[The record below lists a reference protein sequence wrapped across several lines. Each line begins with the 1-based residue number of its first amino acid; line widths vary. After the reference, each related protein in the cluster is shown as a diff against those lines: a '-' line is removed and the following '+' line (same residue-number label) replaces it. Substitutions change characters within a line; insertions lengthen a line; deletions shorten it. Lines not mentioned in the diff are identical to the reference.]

1 MPKLPVVKPR
11 EAIKAIKKC
20 GFSFDHS
27 VGSHRAFYNSNRTL
41 RVTIAYH
48 NKPIKKGT
56 LSSIIKQ
63 AGLTVKEFIELL

>member
-1 MPKLPVVKPR
+1 MPKLPIVKPK

-20 GFSFDHS
+20 GFVLDHTT
-27 VGSHRAFYNSNRTL
+27 GSHRAFYNSDRTL
-41 RVTIAYH
+41 RVTIAFH

-63 AGLTVKEFIELL
+63 AGLTVEEFIELL

>member
-1 MPKLPVVKPR
+1 MPKLPIVKPR
-11 EAIKAIKKC
+11 EVIKAIKKC
-20 GFSFDHS
+20 GFVFDHS
-27 VGSHRAFYNSNRTL
+27 VGSHRAFYNTDRSL

-63 AGLTVKEFIELL
+63 AGLTVGEFIELL